1 MDHLSGGIKRDI
13 IHRSEKNPV
22 IDFADIPFSCIN
34 LYNAGCV
41 KKDGTYILLLTIEHL
56 DGTTDLYL
64 ARSADGYEF
73 TVAGYPFIVPRKDD
87 PLYEYKTAGVLDA
100 RITLLEGAYYI
111 VYLAESRHGTLLNLA
126 RTTDFTS
133 VEKLGIISQPDT
145 KAGALFPV
153 KIGGRYARLDR
164 PNMGGS
170 IWISYSTDLLSWGE
184 SEVVLSPRDGY
195 WDSNHIGCAAPPIE
209 TPRGWLVFYYGVK
222 MTSGGTLTRIGT
234 VILDRENPAAPIV
247 GRSNIP
253 VLSPRELYERV
264 GDISNIVFS
273 CGAVFEKDSS
283 IKLYYGTS
291 NNCLYV
297 GTTTLE
303 EIIETCMQSTKDF

>member
-1 MDHLSGGIKRDI
+1 MQKSIKTDI
-13 IHRSEKNPV
+13 IHRSEHNPV
-22 IDFADIPFSCIN
+22 IDFADIPFGCIN
-34 LYNAGCV
+34 LYNAGCI
-41 KKDGTYILLLTIEHL
+41 KKNGKYILLLTIEHL
-56 DGTTDLYL
+56 DGTTELFL
-64 ARSADGYEF
+64 AEGSDGYSF
-73 TVAGYPFIVPRKDD
+73 KVAKEPFIVPRKDD
-87 PLYEYKTAGVLDA
+87 PLYKYKTMGVLDA
-100 RITLLEGAYYI
+100 RITFLEDDYYI
-111 VYLAESRHGTLLNLA
+111 IYLSESKHGILLNLA
-126 RTTDFTS
+126 KTKDFIS

-145 KAGALFPV
+145 KAGALFPR
-153 KIGGRYARLDR
+153 KINGKYIRLDR
-164 PNMGGS
+164 PNTGGS
-170 IWISYSTDLLSWGE
+170 IWVSYSHDLRFWGE

-209 TPRGWLVFYYGVK
+209 IPQGWLVFYYGVK

-234 VILDRENPAAPIV
+234 AILNKDNPAASIV

-273 CGAVFEKDSS
+273 CGAVLEEDAS

-297 GTTTLE
+297 GTTTLD
-303 EIIETCMQSTKDF
+303 EIIDTCLQSKKDF